1 MLVNEK
7 ESLIKENTNFYLKL
21 SFQTKKTDKNEP
33 EKFVR
38 PPNFTTKIKN
48 KKQKKQIKP
57 LQPKQNGQQI
67 PKQQKEIIKNNKNV
81 IQNQVNE
88 CASSKKNKKKLKNS
102 LGDSGDFREK
112 LVENLKG
119 SRFRF
124 INELLYTRKGEDA
137 IKIFKEDLDSFQT
150 YHDGYRKQVE
160 QWPIN
165 PLDRIIKSVKA
176 L

>member
-1 MLVNEK
+1 MRNKFKNEK
-7 ESLIKENTNFYLKL
+7 VIPAQPARIL
-21 SFQTKKTDKNEP
+21 P
-33 EKFVR
+33 
-38 PPNFTTKIKN
+38 KN
-48 KKQKKQIKP
+48 KK
-57 LQPKQNGQQI
+57 
-67 PKQQKEIIKNNKNV
+67 
-81 IQNQVNE
+81 
-88 CASSKKNKKKLKNS
+88 SKKIADNS
-102 LGDSGDFREK
+102 NDFREK

-137 IKIFKEDLDSFQT
+137 IRIFKEDEDAFQT

-165 PLDRIIKSVKA
+165 PLDRIIKSIKS